1 MTLLASADP
10 KAATRQGGVP
20 ARSRLRPAL
29 AVAGLAVLLAGIPL
43 LLSDYWLFLCAQVL
57 VYGVATQ
64 GLNILYGRTGQLS
77 LAHATFLG
85 GGAYTTYVLI
95 SRGFTPSAA
104 LAAVWVVSLLA
115 GLLVAVP
122 TLRLSGLRLALVT
135 LAFGELFQWVIVH
148 TTETTGGTQGTPVDS
163 IVAGSIDTAQPLWAY
178 LLALCF
184 AVPATLLAL
193 QLGRTQLG
201 RGMLA
206 VRESELAAA
215 SMGVAIARTKIIAFV
230 AAALFAGTAGW
241 LYAFTSGFVA
251 PTDFDLFASV
261 YFLVAV
267 ILGGS
272 GSVLGSWLGAAYIV
286 LVPQLFDQLG
296 RPNLYSLV
304 GGAVLVVVA
313 LLLPNGLAGLL
324 RSAARRLG
332 GERAP
337 A

>member
-1 MTLLASADP
+1 MTTLADVES
-10 KAATRQGGVP
+10 KASSPNRAAP
-20 ARSRLRPAL
+20 ASRLRPWL
-29 AVAGLAVLLAGIPL
+29 IVAALAVLLAGIPL
-43 LLSDYWLFLCAQVL
+43 SLSEYWVFLFAQVL

-85 GGAYTTYVLI
+85 GGAYATYVVI
-95 SRGFTPSAA
+95 THGYSPFIA
-104 LAAVWVVSLLA
+104 LLVVWAVSLVA
-115 GLLVAVP
+115 GLVVAVP

-163 IVAGSIDTAQPLWAY
+163 IVAGSIDTAEPVWAY
-178 LLALCF
+178 MLALCF
-184 AVPATLLAL
+184 AVPATVLAV

-215 SMGVAIARTKIIAFV
+215 SAGVAIAKTKIIAFV

-241 LYAFTSGFVA
+241 LYAFTSGFLA

-261 YFLVAV
+261 YLLVAV
-267 ILGGS
+267 VLGGS

-286 LVPQLFDQLG
+286 LVPQLFTQLG
-296 RPNLYSLV
+296 YPSLYSLV

-313 LLLPNGLAGLL
+313 LLVPNGLAGVLTG
-324 RSAARRLG
+324 AAKRFARTG
-332 GERAP
+332 ARA
-337 A
+337 

>member
-1 MTLLASADP
+1 MTAVADIAP
-10 KAATRQGGVP
+10 KATTTGRAVP
-20 ARSRLRPAL
+20 GSSRLRSWL
-29 AVAGLAVLLAGIPL
+29 VLAGVALLVIAIPL
-43 LLSDYWLFLCAQVL
+43 SLSRYWVFLCAQVL

-85 GGAYTTYVLI
+85 VGAYSTYVVI
-95 SRGFTPSAA
+95 THGYSPSVA
-104 LAAVWVVSLLA
+104 LAVVWLVSLIA
-115 GLLVAVP
+115 GLVVAVP

-135 LAFGELFQWVIVH
+135 LAFGELFEWVITH

-163 IVAGSIDTAQPLWAY
+163 IVAGPIDTADPLWAY
-178 LLALCF
+178 VLALCF
-184 AVPATLLAL
+184 AVPATVLAI

-215 SMGVAIARTKIIAFV
+215 SAGVAIVKTKIIAFV

-241 LYAFTSGFVA
+241 LYAFTSGFLA
-251 PTDFDLFASV
+251 PTDFGLFASV

-267 ILGGS
+267 VLGGS

-286 LVPQLFDQLG
+286 LIPQLFNQLG
-296 RPNLYSLV
+296 YPNLYSLV

-313 LLLPNGLAGLL
+313 LLVPNGLAGVLVSVGKRL
-324 RSAARRLG
+324 ARSR
-332 GERAP
+332 ERT
-337 A
+337 